1 MTATENRRI
10 KAATDRLA
18 EAIEKHVAG
27 ETKRLSDYIQHLE
40 ESRAAWIEHAAEL
53 LGMLDVAAPLSHAE
67 ADGIESQRTEL
78 SDELRARF
86 DEVRRESRE
95 AEASGANA
103 KLRRA
108 S

>member
-1 MTATENRRI
+1 M
-10 KAATDRLA
+10 
-18 EAIEKHVAG
+18 
-27 ETKRLSDYIQHLE
+27 
-40 ESRAAWIEHAAEL
+40 
-53 LGMLDVAAPLSHAE
+53 DVVAPLVGLETE
-67 ADGIESQRTEL
+67 AL
-78 SDELRARF
+78 DEARADLPADVRARF